1 MPQNIKL
8 ASIIT
13 FIFAC
18 TSSCLF
24 AQTKIELTRHFV
36 YKVPLNEPEN
46 ERGKRKLTNNPWER
60 RPQGIWLSDYV
71 ISKTITDQ
79 ERENLNDGTAKIY
92 SYTGD
97 SIVTGMYRFD
107 YDSEGWSGFFQLW
120 FPVVRNIKKIEFY
133 DKDGLKKFEDVFES
147 VPLYSPEIV
156 RISNNSF
163 SVQARSGVYLS
174 QDRAKTWDSIKV
186 DYDTNTFSIA
196 EDIIN
201 NSNTVIVVIAYDPNP
216 PYEPGVALWAP
227 NPADYVFGFADDEE
241 PAQTVQSAPAPTI
254 NSSSNN
260 ANTNKGFLS
269 RIFGK

>member
-1 MPQNIKL
+1 M
-8 ASIIT
+8 A
-13 FIFAC
+13 
-18 TSSCLF
+18 
-24 AQTKIELTRHFV
+24 
-36 YKVPLNEPEN
+36 PLDEPEN
-46 ERGKRKLTNNPWER
+46 VPFQRKLTNNPWEK
-60 RPQGIWLSDYV
+60 RPMGMDLSYFIQSD
-71 ISKTITDQ
+71 KITDEKKQ
-79 ERENLNDGTAKIY
+79 ELFDGTVKAL
-92 SYTGD
+92 SYND
-97 SIVTGMYRFD
+97 KFVTGTYHFT
-107 YDSEGWSGFFQLW
+107 YDSEGYSGIFEVW
-120 FPVVRNIKKIEFY
+120 FPAMKNLRKIEFY
-133 DKDGLKKFEDVFES
+133 DKDGNRKFEDVFES